1 MDSFLLRILVI
12 VNILLVMST
21 VINVIHKLKIIQGPN
36 AHIVIA
42 ILSIIVLFGY
52 SGILNTL
59 FLRRRFYKGRIYYL
73 LIAGLSQVIILVLS
87 FLSYYNVMTYYDA
100 IAIIHGLLG
109 FITIVNFTCAVWV
122 VSDQQK

>member
-21 VINVIHKLKIIQGPN
+21 VINVIHKLKIINGPN